1 MEREKRIA
9 AKTAQLASS
18 QKTRKQ
24 LPTKLALSSVKGTK
38 FGDSE
43 PGSSSPPQRSKIR
56 TASTGS
62 SESHKASKSNKSSNG
77 SHLPGNRLTRPVSSL
92 PEPRK
97 ENSDVTPDPKVPMAR
112 IQRLSEPKTVS
123 SPYVAPVKSRRAELA
138 SKPKLSN
145 EPERKDRSAII
156 NLDKSKA
163 ATLPELKIRTSKVP
177 LDVGRNTSAPKEMTQ
192 KVNVK
197 KSSLTPG
204 SAELNRNDD
213 QHTHQSDVDDKP
225 VMDKTVVMLE
235 CEKPSFPIVHP
246 SQENM
251 GVQKER
257 YDNHDNLEKTDVISE
272 YAAIRAPASPMEGVD
287 IEPIQSQLQEQPRV
301 YEVTASYA
309 EKEPPNSSSMYSA
322 EKPYLAPLARLS
334 SLEDPCT
341 DNSEYGKAPS
351 TNLETAAMG
360 LETAKAQVSGFE
372 NLKLEKIPEVL
383 EKPQAKTNASSG
395 MDVAE
400 LSKSTYMELQW
411 KKVHRYVIFMID
423 EKKNEV
429 VVEKTGS
436 PAESYD
442 DFAASLPEN
451 DCRYAVYDF
460 DFVTSENCQ
469 RSKIFFIAWSPSVS
483 RIRAKMLYATSKAR
497 FRRELE
503 GIHYEIQATDPTEM
517 DLEVIRDRA
526 N

>member
-1 MEREKRIA
+1 MAEEAGTEDESPLEEAEAECGGDDEDEEGRLGGHSKNPRR
-9 AKTAQLASS
+9 LASS

-204 SAELNRNDD
+204 
-213 QHTHQSDVDDKP
+213 K
-225 VMDKTVVMLE
+225 
-235 CEKPSFPIVHP
+235 
-246 SQENM
+246 
-251 GVQKER
+251 
-257 YDNHDNLEKTDVISE
+257 
-272 YAAIRAPASPMEGVD
+272 
-287 IEPIQSQLQEQPRV
+287 
-301 YEVTASYA
+301 
-309 EKEPPNSSSMYSA
+309 
-322 EKPYLAPLARLS
+322 
-334 SLEDPCT
+334 
-341 DNSEYGKAPS
+341 YGKAPS